1 MGAKLR
7 ARNIQATTPK
17 MFDVGGSLEPACPQ
31 AGMCVELPMAGVRA
45 PRLQYEAASPRDML
59 HKLTRITTGLGEE

>member
-31 AGMCVELPMAGVRA
+31 AGMCVELPMAVRA
-45 PRLQYEAASPRDML
+45 PRLQA
-59 HKLTRITTGLGEE
+59 